1 MSRRST
7 LVRCIA
13 GLGILISGGVCIS
26 SGESGASSAAGA
38 QTSQGQPVTFD
49 DFLARVAA
57 NNLDLAAQ
65 RYNIT
70 IAQTQVVAAKV
81 SPNPVFAWTYGGDIS
96 HRDQATTWS
105 QSLTEEIEIAGRRKF
120 RVTAAQKNLLAVS
133 ATVDDFFRQLQG
145 TAATAFVT
153 AVAGQMT
160 VDEKRRAFEA
170 LDNLATAN
178 EKRLS
183 EGDIGEVDANQARL
197 DAKQAES
204 DLVVAQSAQS
214 ANVLALVQLMG
225 KKSAPVRSPA
235 GSLVFKDRNFTLQ
248 SILSVA
254 LQNRPDVR
262 AARFSFE
269 STQASAKLA
278 KANRIPDPTIG
289 LGVTEVGRIT
299 NNIDPAPSYN
309 DLNVSISIPLPLFNS
324 YRGEYQAALAA
335 AAQAQVV
342 LQSTELKAE
351 VDVRTNFDRY
361 RLAKQQLAKYQGN
374 AIELARKVL
383 EAKLTSYR
391 LGATT
396 LLDVLQAEKDDT
408 DVRLNYI
415 AALTE
420 RANALVALEQS
431 AAFWDIK
438 FPVDHSGS
446 ANRLNSLSTP
456 ARGDSGSNSE
466 EPKPG
471 PSPGR

>member
-1 MSRRST
+1 MSVSST
-7 LVRCIA
+7 VAHLITSIA
-13 GLGILISGGVCIS
+13 VVLSAVVPVCA
-26 SGESGASSAAGA
+26 GES
-38 QTSQGQPVTFD
+38 QTNSGTTLPKTENQPISFD
-49 DFLARVAA
+49 EFLAGVAA

-70 IAQTQVVAAKV
+70 IAQAQVVAAKV
-81 SPNPVFAWTYGGDIS
+81 SPNPAFTTTFATDIS
-96 HRDQATTWS
+96 HRDQATAWGE
-105 QSLTEEIEIAGRRKF
+105 SLTEEIEVAGRRKF

-153 AVAGQMT
+153 ALSGQMT
-160 VDEKRRAFEA
+160 VDEKRRAYDA
-170 LDNLATAN
+170 LDNLAKAN
-178 EKRLS
+178 EKRLT

-197 DAKQAES
+197 DAKQAEG

-214 ANVLALVQLMG
+214 ANLFALVQLMG
-225 KKSAPVRSPA
+225 KKNAPVRNPA
-235 GSLVFKDRNFTLQ
+235 GSLVFKDHDFALP

-262 AARFSFE
+262 AARFTFE

-289 LGVTEVGRIT
+289 LGVTETGRIT
-299 NNIDPAPSYN
+299 NRIDPAPSYN
-309 DLNVSISIPLPLFNS
+309 DLNLSLSIPLPLFNS
-324 YRGEYQAALAA
+324 YRGEYQAAVAT

-361 RLAKQQLAKYQGN
+361 RLARQQLAKYQGN

-391 LGATT
+391 LGAST
-396 LLDVLQAEKDDT
+396 LLDLLQAEKDET

-420 RANALVALEQS
+420 RASALVALEKS
-431 AAFWDIK
+431 AGFWDIR
-438 FPVDHSGS
+438 FPTDHSGGI
-446 ANRLNSLSTP
+446 NRLNLPSTP
-456 ARGDSGSNSE
+456 ARGD
-466 EPKPG
+466 
-471 PSPGR
+471 

>member
-1 MSRRST
+1 MSRPLT
-7 LVRCIA
+7 LVRRIA
-13 GLGILISGGVCIS
+13 SIGILFSATVSASGGELPVNS
-26 SGESGASSAAGA
+26 TAGSP
-38 QTSQGQPVTFD
+38 TGQNQPITFD
-49 DFLARVAA
+49 EFLAGVAA

-70 IAQTQVVAAKV
+70 IAQAQVVAAKV
-81 SPNPVFAWTYGGDIS
+81 SPNPVFTTTFATDIS
-96 HRDQATTWS
+96 HRDQATIWS
-105 QSLTEEIEIAGRRKF
+105 EGLTEEIEVAGKRKF

-133 ATVDDFFRQLQG
+133 SSVDDFFRQLQG

-153 AVAGQMT
+153 ALSGQMT
-160 VDEKRRAFEA
+160 VDEKRRAYEA
-170 LDNLATAN
+170 LDNLAKAN

-197 DAKQAES
+197 DAKQAEA

-214 ANVLALVQLMG
+214 ANLLALVQLMG
-225 KKSAPVRSPA
+225 KRNAPVRSPA
-235 GSLVFKDRNFTLQ
+235 GSLVFRDRAFTLQ

-262 AARFSFE
+262 AARFTFE
-269 STQASAKLA
+269 SAQASAKLA

-289 LGVTEVGRIT
+289 LGVTETGRII
-299 NNIDPAPSYN
+299 NPIDPAPSYN
-309 DLNVSISIPLPLFNS
+309 DLNLSLSIPLPLFNS
-324 YRGEYQAALAA
+324 YRGEYQAAVAT
-335 AAQAQVV
+335 AAQAQTV
-342 LQSTELKAE
+342 LQSTQLKAE

-396 LLDVLQAEKDDT
+396 LLEVLQAEKDET

-431 AAFWDIK
+431 AAFWDVK
-438 FPVDHSGS
+438 FPVDHSGN
-446 ANRLNSLSTP
+446 ANRLRLPSTP
-456 ARGDSGSNSE
+456 ARDDQ
-466 EPKPG
+466 
-471 PSPGR
+471 

>member
-1 MSRRST
+1 MSRRSI

-13 GLGILISGGVCIS
+13 GLGILISAGVCVTA
-26 SGESGASSAAGA
+26 GEPGAGSAAGTIA
-38 QTSQGQPVTFD
+38 SQGQPITFNE
-49 DFLARVAA
+49 FLARVSA

-70 IAQTQVVAAKV
+70 IAQAQVVAAKV
-81 SPNPVFAWTYGGDIS
+81 SPNPNFAWTLATDIS
-96 HRDQATTWS
+96 HRDQATVWA
-105 QSLTEEIEIAGRRKF
+105 QQLTEEIEVAGRRKF

-153 AVAGQMT
+153 ALAGQMT

-197 DAKQAES
+197 DAKQAEG

-225 KKSAPVRSPA
+225 KKSAPVRNPA
-235 GSLVFKDRNFTLQ
+235 GSLVFKDKDFTLQ
-248 SILSVA
+248 SMLSVA

-262 AARFSFE
+262 AARFTFE
-269 STQASAKLA
+269 SAQASAKLA

-289 LGVTEVGRIT
+289 LGVTETGRIT

-309 DLNVSISIPLPLFNS
+309 DLNLSISIPLPLFNS
-324 YRGEYQAALAA
+324 YSGEYQAALAT
-335 AAQAQVV
+335 AAQAQVT

-396 LLDVLQAEKDDT
+396 LLDVLQAEKDET

-420 RANALVALEQS
+420 RASALVALEQS

-446 ANRLNSLSTP
+446 TNRPNLPSTP
-456 ARGDSGSNSE
+456 IRGE
-466 EPKPG
+466 
-471 PSPGR
+471 